1 MSKTKLLEPT
11 NDVVFQALFGEIGS
25 ERITKKL
32 LENILDEK
40 IESLDLSQNPI
51 LRRQTKEDKMGILD
65 VIAKIN
71 DGEYVDIEMQMSEH
85 PAIIERMLFYWARK
99 FAHQMKKTND
109 YTTLKRTIVVLI
121 ANFNVS
127 KIKNMQYHTKWKIIE
142 EKQRKNIL
150 TNKLE
155 FHIIQL
161 RKIKENENMDNE
173 LIDWLTF
180 IKNPNSERTV
190 YKMAEN
196 KELKEAHEKLET
208 MSEDEKMQRFAEWR
222 QDAIY
227 LENTWKAIEKERG
240 IELGEKR
247 GRELGEK
254 IGEDREK
261 IKIAKKLLKI
271 GIKIED
277 VAESTGLKI
286 DEVKKLINE
295 K

>member
-40 IESLDLSQNPI
+40 IESVDLSQNPI
-51 LRRQTKEDKMGILD
+51 LRRQTKEDKMGILE

-227 LENTWKAIEKERG
+227 LDNTWKAIEKN
-240 IELGEKR
+240 
-247 GRELGEK
+247 
-254 IGEDREK
+254 
-261 IKIAKKLLKI
+261 
-271 GIKIED
+271 
-277 VAESTGLKI
+277 VA
-286 DEVKKLINE
+286 
-295 K
+295 